1 MTDNGVKKY
10 DHGKSPLAV
19 GCIRRFPL
27 ALQQIALVSEY
38 GMHKYGTY
46 DGWEKL
52 PDALNRY
59 TDAGARHDSLVAS
72 EGEYDINDSGLPHRA
87 QKAWNAL
94 AELEL
99 AIREGVI
106 QITVGNEIVDGKPV
120 INSNGRTN
128 ERPYVT

>member
-1 MTDNGVKKY
+1 MIDVQDDNGVKKY
-10 DHGKSPLAV
+10 DTGKSPLSV

-38 GMHKYGTY
+38 GMRKYGTY
-46 DGWEKL
+46 DGWETL
-52 PDALNRY
+52 PNALERY

-72 EGEYDINDSGLPHRA
+72 EGEYDINDSGLPHRS

-99 AIREGVI
+99 ALREDI
-106 QITVGNEIVDGKPV
+106 IELTPGNEIKDGAPV
-120 INSNGRTN
+120 IGSNGKTN
-128 ERPYVT
+128 E